1 MLIDFISFAILLS
14 AVVAIISHYWLKRY
28 WFYIFK
34 PLTTILIGYLAYIVY
49 QTNQQPYS
57 FLILIS
63 LPLALVGDILLVNYK
78 YLKQGLIS
86 FAMVH
91 FGLILAMSAT
101 EYQTFNL
108 VLLFPLILF
117 GIGFYSFLW
126 SYLKGYRLLI
136 GIYMLIILAMNWYAV
151 SIFYATQTKFT
162 TMVAL
167 GSVLFTLSDSIIALN
182 LFKKRMLISE
192 LLILST
198 YWLAIFLLTYAA
210 IFL

>member
-14 AVVAIISHYWLKRY
+14 AFVAIISHYWLKRY

-34 PLTTILIGYLAYIVY
+34 PLTTILIGYLAFIIY
-49 QTNQQPYS
+49 QSNQQPYS
-57 FLILIS
+57 LMVFLS
-63 LPLALVGDILLVNYK
+63 LPFALLGDILLVNYRH
-78 YLKQGLIS
+78 LKQGLIS
-86 FAMVH
+86 FSLVH
-91 FGLILAMSAT
+91 LGLILAMSASS
-101 EYQTFNL
+101 YQTLNL
-108 VLLFPLILF
+108 VLLIPLVLF
-117 GIGFYSFLW
+117 GTGFYIFLW
-126 SYLKGYRLLI
+126 PFLKGYRLLI
-136 GIYMLIILAMNWYAV
+136 GFYMLVILTMNWIAV
-151 SIFYATQTKFT
+151 SIVYATITKFT
-162 TMVAL
+162 IMVAI

>member
-1 MLIDFISFAILLS
+1 MLIDIISFAILLS

-34 PLTTILIGYLAYIVY
+34 PLTTIFIGYLAYLIY

-78 YLKQGLIS
+78 YIKQGLVS
-86 FAMVH
+86 FALVH
-91 FGLILAMSAT
+91 LGLILAMSAT
-101 EYQTFNL
+101 EYQNFNL

-117 GIGFYSFLW
+117 GIGFYYFLW
-126 SYLKGYRLLI
+126 SCLQGYRLLI
-136 GIYMLIILAMNWYAV
+136 GIYMLLILAMNWYAV
-151 SIFYATQTKFT
+151 SMFYATQTKFT
-162 TMVAL
+162 TLVAL
-167 GSVLFTLSDSIIALN
+167 GSILFTLSDSIIALN

-198 YWLAIFLLTYAA
+198 YWLAIFLITYAA

>member
-1 MLIDFISFAILLS
+1 MLIDFIPFAILIS
-14 AVVAIISHYWLKRY
+14 AALAIVSHYWFKRY
-28 WFYIFK
+28 LFYFFK
-34 PLTTILIGYLAYIVY
+34 PLTTIFIGYLAYLIY
-49 QTNQQPYS
+49 QSNQQPYS
-57 FLILIS
+57 LLVFLS
-63 LPLALVGDILLVNYK
+63 LPFALAGDILLVNYRF
-78 YLKQGLIS
+78 LKQGLIS
-86 FAMVH
+86 FSLVH
-91 FGLILAMSAT
+91 LGLIVAMSAT
-101 EYQTFNL
+101 SYQPFNL

-126 SYLKGYRLLI
+126 SCLQGYRLLI

-151 SIFYATQTKFT
+151 SMFYATQTKFT

-167 GSVLFTLSDSIIALN
+167 GSLLFTLSDSIIALN